1 MIFQSIRRSRS
12 YHDYNTR
19 SELFLDQLIP
29 RVEVVQLLDEKNV
42 YTSVD
47 ISEERRNSTYAIL
60 RTNSYFNS
68 YQIITQTNTRKTNQ
82 STKNKRK
89 KDF

>member
-29 RVEVVQLLDEKNV
+29 RVEVVQLLDEK
-42 YTSVD
+42 
-47 ISEERRNSTYAIL
+47 
-60 RTNSYFNS
+60 
-68 YQIITQTNTRKTNQ
+68 K
-82 STKNKRK
+82 
-89 KDF
+89 